1 MCSTTHLWQTL
12 TACYLFHSTITT
24 WILWDLV
31 YDDVCYFW
39 SWQRWRREIN
49 LPKSYYFSH
58 SRKSVGAFAPV
69 LCSSTKVQVQIIYV
83 RSRRPRALYCCQQ
96 EEYFHSSLCWTS
108 KRKRNENNRILCG
121 IGHRPLTQLDT
132 YFNYRTLLAIYKNIM
147 YLHFNGRQGT

>member
-1 MCSTTHLWQTL
+1 M
-12 TACYLFHSTITT
+12 
-24 WILWDLV
+24 

-58 SRKSVGAFAPV
+58 SHLPQCCVHQLKFKFKSYMYARGDPGHCIAA
-69 LCSSTKVQVQIIYV
+69 
-83 RSRRPRALYCCQQ
+83 SRRSIFTLHCAA
-96 EEYFHSSLCWTS
+96 S
-108 KRKRNENNRILCG
+108 KRKRNENNRTLCG

-147 YLHFNGRQGT
+147 CTFTFTVAKACNCLTWGTIF